1 MAFPKKLSQL
11 CTPAYIYFIISV
23 IGLTIAAIQNIGNS
37 NKFCLGSFS
46 CRVPSVIAIFIV
58 KIIYILF
65 WTWILN
71 LMCKD
76 GHTNIAWFLL
86 LLPFILL
93 FVLLGMV
100 MVYQKQEENKMK
112 KRYEGMTGNYQ
123 PHPPQLPIH
132 PPM

>member
-37 NKFCLGSFS
+37 KKFCLGTFS

-112 KRYEGMTGNYQ
+112 KRYEGMTGYPKIPNPVFSYS
-123 PHPPQLPIH
+123 P
-132 PPM
+132 